1 MRSKTLQW
9 KLTVVILVIQ
19 FVSMSSV
26 GVLYLIAY
34 YLNFEPV
41 VRLAKSPL
49 MVPLVFFTVAMVLSA
64 LIAIPVTRFFLR
76 PLKQLSEA
84 TLKVQK
90 GDFNAEVEVPP
101 GRGDF
106 SDLFSNFNQMTKEL
120 RGTEL
125 FRSDFINNF
134 SHEFKTPIVSIRG
147 FAKQLQL
154 DDTLSEE
161 QKKEYI
167 EFIVKESDRLS
178 SMANNILLLSKLE
191 NQQYV
196 TNRSTFYMDELIRHA
211 VLLFEKQWTEKDLEL
226 ELDLCEAEYT
236 TDEYMLEQVF
246 VNLLSNAIKFNR
258 PGGRLCVTLKKEREG
273 LRITVEDSGDGI
285 DEKNIQR
292 IFDKFY
298 QADPAR
304 VTQGNGLG
312 LALVKRIVELL
323 GGKISVRSEKGK
335 GSAFTVILPYEE
347 KAA

>member
-1 MRSKTLQW
+1 MRFKTLQW

-90 GDFNAEVEVPP
+90 GDFNAEVEAPP

-167 EFIVKESDRLS
+167 GESAVCDQSLH
-178 SMANNILLLSKLE
+178 LL
-191 NQQYV
+191 
-196 TNRSTFYMDELIRHA
+196 H
-211 VLLFEKQWTEKDLEL
+211 
-226 ELDLCEAEYT
+226 
-236 TDEYMLEQVF
+236 
-246 VNLLSNAIKFNR
+246 
-258 PGGRLCVTLKKEREG
+258 G
-273 LRITVEDSGDGI
+273 
-285 DEKNIQR
+285 
-292 IFDKFY
+292 
-298 QADPAR
+298 
-304 VTQGNGLG
+304 
-312 LALVKRIVELL
+312 
-323 GGKISVRSEKGK
+323 
-335 GSAFTVILPYEE
+335 
-347 KAA
+347 